1 MMLKIRRDF
10 TLNLVSYQ
18 KFGAAKW
25 ENINL
30 DDATEP
36 QKLIGSGDNLQTF
49 QNQGKMTASR
59 TRMQLGSESQHQ
71 K

>member
-1 MMLKIRRDF
+1 MLKIRCDL

-18 KFGAAKW
+18 MFGTVKW

-30 DDATEP
+30 DDITKP

-49 QNQGKMTASR
+49 QNQGEMTASR

-71 K
+71 L

>member
-1 MMLKIRRDF
+1 MLKIRCDL

-18 KFGAAKW
+18 MFGAVKL

-30 DDATEP
+30 DDITKP

-49 QNQGKMTASR
+49 QNQGKNDST
-59 TRMQLGSESQHQ
+59 
-71 K
+71 KV

>member
-1 MMLKIRRDF
+1 MLKIRCDL

-18 KFGAAKW
+18 MFGAVKW

-30 DDATEP
+30 DDITKP

-49 QNQGKMTASR
+49 QNQGKNDST
-59 TRMQLGSESQHQ
+59 
-71 K
+71 KD